1 MVNTIL
7 CILSNADYLNLC
19 SLSQDGGEGTGSTCG
34 SPRGSHGP
42 ERLDATFSVRKGY
55 PESRSSS
62 PQQEAE
68 RTVPVI
74 SFPVTSHTNQI
85 AAADA
90 FSDKTVVTNEM
101 PSPTTEVVKPQ
112 EDDEIPVSSSKV
124 TQAAC
129 RNRNPPYSN
138 ATPKKSW
145 PVEKLANSDTSAG
158 TNQVISDGQKLPHPR
173 QTSKPLIDLKSL
185 LRAYSW
191 NFSQL

>member
-1 MVNTIL
+1 
-7 CILSNADYLNLC
+7 LC
-19 SLSQDGGEGTGSTCG
+19 SLSQDGGEA
-34 SPRGSHGP
+34 P
-42 ERLDATFSVRKGY
+42 FSVRKGY

-74 SFPVTSHTNQI
+74 SFPVTSHTNQT

-90 FSDKTVVTNEM
+90 FSDKTVVSNEM
-101 PSPTTEVVKPQ
+101 PSPTTEVVKPSE

-129 RNRNPPYSN
+129 RNGNPPYSN

-145 PVEKLANSDTSAG
+145 PMEKLANSDTSTG
-158 TNQVISDGQKLPHPR
+158 TDQVISDGQKLPHPR

-191 NFSQL
+191 IFSHV